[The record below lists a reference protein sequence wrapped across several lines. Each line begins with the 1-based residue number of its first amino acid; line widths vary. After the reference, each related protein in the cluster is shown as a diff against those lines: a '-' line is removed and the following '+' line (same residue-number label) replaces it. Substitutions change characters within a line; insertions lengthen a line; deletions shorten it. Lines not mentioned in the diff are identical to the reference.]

1 MTDGKRMI
9 EYRGLQKIH
18 LNRNNTDIISYYL
31 WQNGSDNS
39 AERERMK
46 QILHRAIKLELT
58 ERQRDCIIMYY
69 IKRMNMNDIATA
81 LGLTKSTV
89 SRHIK
94 SGISKLKK
102 VAFYYHLRKELIEC
116 SSSTS
121 CPSLQVS

>member
-9 EYRGLQKIH
+9 EYRGLQKIY
-18 LNRNNTDIISYYL
+18 LNKNNADIISYYL

-46 QILHRAIKLELT
+46 RILHRAIKLELT

-69 IKRMNMNDIATA
+69 IKRMNMNDIASA

-102 VAFYYHLRKELIEC
+102 VAAYYHLRKELN
-116 SSSTS
+116 
-121 CPSLQVS
+121 